1 MLSQLGHIMVG
12 VVDTAMVGQIGT
24 IPQAAVALANSFYVL
39 VLVFGLGV
47 AYGVTPLVAA
57 ADSSKNYSRNAN
69 LLKHS
74 IIINTATGVILF
86 LLLVRL
92 SPTLRLYNQKKEV
105 VDLAIPF
112 LNVMMLGMI
121 PLCIFS
127 GFKQF
132 AEGLSFTRIAMMITL
147 GTNVLNVSL
156 NYLLIFGHCGFPK
169 MGLMGACWGSFISRM
184 AMALAMFLYV
194 YYNKHFKIYWRNF
207 NFKNISK
214 DLIKIILALGIPSG
228 LQWVF
233 ELGAFSFAVIMIGWI
248 SPEAQAAHQIALCI
262 AALTYMMASGLSAA
276 TSVRVG
282 NQLGLKNQKKR
293 IASSLLTAKSVHLGN
308 QLGLKNRKEMRIA
321 GFSSFILVLIFMSI
335 ASICIILFRDVLPSI
350 FNQDRKVISIASS
363 LLVIVAFFQLSDGVQ
378 SVGLGALRGI
388 KDVRIPTL
396 ITLIAYWGIG
406 LPMSYVF
413 GFMLNMGV
421 QGVWYG
427 LSLGLATAA
436 LLLFWRFNYV
446 SKRI

>member
-1 MLSQLGHIMVG
+1 M
-12 VVDTAMVGQIGT
+12 
-24 IPQAAVALANSFYVL
+24 
-39 VLVFGLGV
+39 
-47 AYGVTPLVAA
+47 
-57 ADSSKNYSRNAN
+57 
-69 LLKHS
+69 
-74 IIINTATGVILF
+74 
-86 LLLVRL
+86 
-92 SPTLRLYNQKKEV
+92 
-105 VDLAIPF
+105 
-112 LNVMMLGMI
+112 
-121 PLCIFS
+121 
-127 GFKQF
+127 
-132 AEGLSFTRIAMMITL
+132 
-147 GTNVLNVSL
+147 
-156 NYLLIFGHCGFPK
+156 
-169 MGLMGACWGSFISRM
+169 
-184 AMALAMFLYV
+184 
-194 YYNKHFKIYWRNF
+194 
-207 NFKNISK
+207 
-214 DLIKIILALGIPSG
+214 
-228 LQWVF
+228 
-233 ELGAFSFAVIMIGWI
+233 
-248 SPEAQAAHQIALCI
+248 
-262 AALTYMMASGLSAA
+262 
-276 TSVRVG
+276 G